1 MPPVTLGDSMLVTL
15 HRPAPRLGLPAR
27 ARASTFPA
35 AAIGALV
42 VAAVV
47 AACGGGTGAT
57 PGASSGAVPS
67 AVSSAAASSL
77 TDAKAS
83 AAPSTGTGAGAG
95 AHPSDP
101 CSVVTRAEV
110 EAAFGGS
117 STAGTIDENG
127 KCAFDVSGAIHAGP
141 KPVVPGSVAVSF
153 GNAFTNYDRAKV
165 VLGDAITKVDGLGTD
180 AWYGLTAVHAKVA
193 GGELVVAGFWV
204 GTFDRDILKTDTIT
218 LTKAI
223 LGHL

>member
-1 MPPVTLGDSMLVTL
+1 
-15 HRPAPRLGLPAR
+15 
-27 ARASTFPA
+27 
-35 AAIGALV
+35 
-42 VAAVV
+42 
-47 AACGGGTGAT
+47 
-57 PGASSGAVPS
+57 
-67 AVSSAAASSL
+67 
-77 TDAKAS
+77 
-83 AAPSTGTGAGAG
+83 
-95 AHPSDP
+95 
-101 CSVVTRAEV
+101 VVTKADV

-117 STAGTIDENG
+117 STAGKIDENG

-153 GNAFTNYDRAKV
+153 GDTFTSYDRAKLV
-165 VLGDAITKVDGLGTD
+165 FGDAIMKVDGLGTD

-204 GTFDRDILKTDTIT
+204 GTFNRDTLKADTIT

>member
-1 MPPVTLGDSMLVTL
+1 MLVTL
-15 HRPAPRLGLPAR
+15 YRPTSRFRLRVLP
-27 ARASTFPA
+27 RASTFPT
-35 AAIGALV
+35 AAIGALL
-42 VAAVV
+42 VASMV
-47 AACGGGTGAT
+47 AACGGGTAAT
-57 PGASSGAVPS
+57 TAASSGAVSP
-67 AVSSAAASSL
+67 AASSAPASSP
-77 TDAKAS
+77 TNVTAS
-83 AAPSTGTGAGAG
+83 AAVSTGTGAGSG
-95 AHPSDP
+95 ANPSDP
-101 CSVVTRAEV
+101 CSVVTKADV

-127 KCAFDVSGAIHAGP
+127 KCAFEVSGAIHAGP

-153 GNAFTNYDRAKV
+153 GDTFDSYDRAKV
-165 VLGDAITKVDGLGTD
+165 VFGDAITKVDGLGTD

-204 GTFDRDILKTDTIT
+204 GTFNRDTLRADTIT